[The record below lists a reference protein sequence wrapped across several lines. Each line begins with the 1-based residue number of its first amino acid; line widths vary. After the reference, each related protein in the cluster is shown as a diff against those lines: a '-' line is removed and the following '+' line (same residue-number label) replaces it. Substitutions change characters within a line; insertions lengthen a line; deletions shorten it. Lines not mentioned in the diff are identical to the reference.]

1 MYNSRCNCSS
11 NSGRGSSCARNGERI
26 LVNQSGC
33 NTESRSRCSCV
44 NTYRPGCGGI
54 MAAAAVITMTMTAVV
69 EAMETLMAVAAA
81 ITVRVRQVHVHQDHA
96 RQNRVRQN
104 HVHRDHARQDR
115 VRHALAVRTAAVSS
129 IAAA

>member
-1 MYNSRCNCSS
+1 
-11 NSGRGSSCARNGERI
+11 
-26 LVNQSGC
+26 
-33 NTESRSRCSCV
+33 
-44 NTYRPGCGGI
+44 

-81 ITVRVRQVHVHQDHA
+81 ITVRVHQDHA

>member
-1 MYNSRCNCSS
+1 
-11 NSGRGSSCARNGERI
+11 
-26 LVNQSGC
+26 
-33 NTESRSRCSCV
+33 
-44 NTYRPGCGGI
+44 

-81 ITVRVRQVHVHQDHA
+81 ITVRVRQDHVRQDH
-96 RQNRVRQN
+96 VRQN

>member
-1 MYNSRCNCSS
+1 
-11 NSGRGSSCARNGERI
+11 
-26 LVNQSGC
+26 
-33 NTESRSRCSCV
+33 
-44 NTYRPGCGGI
+44 

-81 ITVRVRQVHVHQDHA
+81 ITVRVRQDHVHQDHA
-96 RQNRVRQN
+96 RQN
-104 HVHRDHARQDR
+104 R

>member
-1 MYNSRCNCSS
+1 
-11 NSGRGSSCARNGERI
+11 
-26 LVNQSGC
+26 
-33 NTESRSRCSCV
+33 
-44 NTYRPGCGGI
+44 

-81 ITVRVRQVHVHQDHA
+81 ITVRVRQ
-96 RQNRVRQN
+96 
-104 HVHRDHARQDR
+104 DHARQDR

>member
-1 MYNSRCNCSS
+1 
-11 NSGRGSSCARNGERI
+11 
-26 LVNQSGC
+26 
-33 NTESRSRCSCV
+33 
-44 NTYRPGCGGI
+44 

-81 ITVRVRQVHVHQDHA
+81 ITVRVRQ
-96 RQNRVRQN
+96 
-104 HVHRDHARQDR
+104 DR

>member
-1 MYNSRCNCSS
+1 
-11 NSGRGSSCARNGERI
+11 
-26 LVNQSGC
+26 
-33 NTESRSRCSCV
+33 
-44 NTYRPGCGGI
+44 

-81 ITVRVRQVHVHQDHA
+81 ITVRVRQD
-96 RQNRVRQN
+96 

>member
-1 MYNSRCNCSS
+1 
-11 NSGRGSSCARNGERI
+11 
-26 LVNQSGC
+26 
-33 NTESRSRCSCV
+33 
-44 NTYRPGCGGI
+44 

-81 ITVRVRQVHVHQDHA
+81 ITVRVRQDHVRQDH
-96 RQNRVRQN
+96 V
-104 HVHRDHARQDR
+104 RQDR

>member
-1 MYNSRCNCSS
+1 
-11 NSGRGSSCARNGERI
+11 
-26 LVNQSGC
+26 
-33 NTESRSRCSCV
+33 
-44 NTYRPGCGGI
+44 

-69 EAMETLMAVAAA
+69 EAMETLMAVAVE
-81 ITVRVRQVHVHQDHA
+81 IIVHVRQDHARQDRVHQDHA
-96 RQNRVRQN
+96 HQNRVRQN

>member
-1 MYNSRCNCSS
+1 
-11 NSGRGSSCARNGERI
+11 
-26 LVNQSGC
+26 
-33 NTESRSRCSCV
+33 
-44 NTYRPGCGGI
+44 
-54 MAAAAVITMTMTAVV
+54 MAAAAVTTMTMTAVV

-81 ITVRVRQVHVHQDHA
+81 ITVRVRQDHVHQDHA

>member
-1 MYNSRCNCSS
+1 
-11 NSGRGSSCARNGERI
+11 
-26 LVNQSGC
+26 
-33 NTESRSRCSCV
+33 
-44 NTYRPGCGGI
+44 

-69 EAMETLMAVAAA
+69 EAMETLKAVAAA
-81 ITVRVRQVHVHQDHA
+81 ITVRVRQDH
-96 RQNRVRQN
+96 VRQN